1 MDGPTTSQR
10 QPLLPSSRWA
20 GAPPKRRRMTD
31 RDGDAALPSSPTT
44 VVVTPRAAGD
54 GGGGGMSDGDRR
66 LGDDGDSGGSV
77 DSLISVDS
85 LGGVNS
91 LRSVDSLGSNDSLG
105 STDSLGSSDSLGSI
119 DGINGGRWPSSSP
132 TVSRRRPP
140 LPRPVERIA
149 RRGGGGCAGLRAP
162 PRGGMPLFSL
172 SAALRLA
179 QQSRDRWME
188 RPVVCDGSLPPPPAR
203 RSRPALM
210 LPLGGGS
217 DGALGRARQALLAG
231 RFSKERTAAA
241 ASPSAPRATG
251 VEGSLFGILP
261 PPVLTKIMQH
271 LLRSLIPDDA
281 PPELLRGCLP
291 TTGGAASAA
300 TVPVA
305 CVVPPV
311 IVDGGW
317 ARPAAPKRPRTSLA
331 GAFVPRA
338 APAAPMAAAATTTAA
353 AVASRPNPATAELD
367 LSLAVTVDASLWAA
381 ASPVFSTCR
390 LLRAALLRAVAVV
403 DVDVPGLGGLPPD
416 DCGSEPAA
424 IAAALTKL
432 RRSLVPA
439 LGRCPNLT
447 AVRLAL
453 PYGWAGLPAAAEA
466 AADGAAAILR
476 SARSSLRSVALEAHV
491 LPPSIVRALRH
502 IVALAHLD
510 VTEVD
515 VADNACALAE
525 LCFRHG
531 RSLRHLGVMRHDGR
545 CAREV
550 ATITAALGR
559 CEALTSVRFGC
570 GVSAAVLR
578 GLSPKAAVSLG
589 RVEFGAAVVEPDD
602 LLAGLPAA
610 ARAVRHLSVVGAS
623 GATVDCL
630 ATAIGRLPQLETLET
645 PLVLAQGE
653 DAADLGTA
661 LAAAAPATTLS
672 ELVVCSAVDD
682 AGLVALA
689 AIPGLTSLTL
699 DDASALSRGGV
710 GALAAA
716 PALRRLVIKEMGADA
731 AAFPAAA
738 VAAVVEAPAP
748 PSLSQVTHLEVED
761 VALPVLLPSLLRGM
775 DNLRHVRLCRCAVD
789 ADDDMAAAGADAAA
803 AAIAVPGPPA
813 CSTIGILAALPALVS
828 ACVEFCPPLSETSL
842 DVLAWQ
848 RSRQDVHITVVGE
861 V

>member
-1 MDGPTTSQR
+1 MS
-10 QPLLPSSRWA
+10 
-20 GAPPKRRRMTD
+20 D
-31 RDGDAALPSSPTT
+31 RDDDAALPSSPTT
-44 VVVTPRAAGD
+44 VVVAARVAGD
-54 GGGGGMSDGDRR
+54 SGGGGMSDDGRR
-66 LGDDGDSGGSV
+66 LGDGGDSGGSV

-85 LGGVNS
+85 FGGVNS
-91 LRSVDSLGSNDSLG
+91 LRSVDSLSSNDSLG

-119 DGINGGRWPSSSP
+119 DGINGGRWSSSSP
-132 TVSRRRPP
+132 PVSRRRPP
-140 LPRPVERIA
+140 LPRPVERMA
-149 RRGGGGCAGLRAP
+149 RRGGGGCAGLLAP

-179 QQSRDRWME
+179 HQSRDRWME
-188 RPVVCDGSLPPPPAR
+188 RAVVCDGSLPPPPAR
-203 RSRPALM
+203 RSRPAPM

-217 DGALGRARQALLAG
+217 DGALGRARQSLLAG
-231 RFSKERTAAA
+231 RFAKERTVASTAAVAVA
-241 ASPSAPRATG
+241 ATASSSAPRATG

-291 TTGGAASAA
+291 MTGGAATAA
-300 TVPVA
+300 AVA
-305 CVVPPV
+305 VASGVPPV
-311 IVDGGW
+311 NVDGGW

-331 GAFVPRA
+331 GAFAPRV
-338 APAAPMAAAATTTAA
+338 APAAQMAAALTTTAA
-353 AVASRPNPATAELD
+353 AVAPRPNSATAELD

-416 DCGSEPAA
+416 DCGSAPAA
-424 IAAALTKL
+424 IGVALTKL

-466 AADGAAAILR
+466 AADGAAAVLR

-578 GLSPKAAVSLG
+578 GLSPKAAVTLE
-589 RVEFGAAVVEPDD
+589 RVEFGAAVVEPDA

-623 GATVDCL
+623 GATVGCL
-630 ATAIGRLPQLETLET
+630 ASAIGRLPQLETLET

-653 DAADLGTA
+653 GAEDLGTA
-661 LAAAAPATTLS
+661 LAAAAQATALS
-672 ELVVCSAVDD
+672 ELVVCSGVDD

-710 GALAAA
+710 SALATASS
-716 PALRRLVIKEMGADA
+716 LRRLVIKEMGADA

-738 VAAVVEAPAP
+738 VAAAVEAPAP

-761 VALPVLLPSLLRGM
+761 VASPVLLPNLLRGM
-775 DNLRHVRLCRCAVD
+775 VNLRHVRLCRCAVD
-789 ADDDMAAAGADAAA
+789 AKDDMAAAGADAAA
-803 AAIAVPGPPA
+803 SSIAIPEPPA
-813 CSTIGILAALPALVS
+813 CSAIGILAALPALVS
-828 ACVEFCPPLSETSL
+828 ACVEFCPPLSETSP

-848 RSRQDVHITVVGE
+848 RARQDVHITVVGE